1 MSFWCIRFSELTQQ
15 KGGVLEGYQ
24 LEEALQNLSLVESE
38 EVSEEKLQSVHV
50 LRLFLNLVACELR

>member
-1 MSFWCIRFSELTQQ
+1 MSFWCIRFSELSQQ